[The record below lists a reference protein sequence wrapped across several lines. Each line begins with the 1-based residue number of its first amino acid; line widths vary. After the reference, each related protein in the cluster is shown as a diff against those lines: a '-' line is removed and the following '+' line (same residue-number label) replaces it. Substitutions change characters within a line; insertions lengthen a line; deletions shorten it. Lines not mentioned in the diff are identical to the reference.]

1 MLLVG
6 PQVPLLTFS
15 YALAG
20 LLSKDKTWQIKF
32 KYATSCSGM
41 HNVIELRLFVVNF
54 CLPVLSCIVT
64 CFVCLF
70 GYVLYLVCYWDNF
83 LRYAVSILLQKTYGK
98 LAILH
103 LTDKN
108 GTVLSLDIRKCE

>member
-1 MLLVG
+1 
-6 PQVPLLTFS
+6 
-15 YALAG
+15 
-20 LLSKDKTWQIKF
+20 
-32 KYATSCSGM
+32 M
-41 HNVIELRLFVVNF
+41 HNVIELCLFVVNF
-54 CLPVLSCIVT
+54 CLPVLLCIVT

-70 GYVLYLVCYWDNF
+70 CYVLYLVCYLDNF
-83 LRYAVSILLQKTYGK
+83 LRYAVSILLQKTHGK